1 MKNSQKEIVDNYL
14 LEHFE
19 EINTS
24 RLTEKDFRWD
34 VVAAKIKGNYLGGEY
49 VRNRFSKLRKKYKN
63 IVIDSIAK
71 SDIEHGEVLNKSV
84 SKEKIDN
91 LNSTISSKFN
101 YQSGKEN
108 KQTGSKEWTFTAS
121 TIPTEQ
127 EIVDHF
133 NIDTKKWKIVNI
145 YHKTSFGGSYSITVQ
160 TNLLKGSESVDYIKE
175 FESFIEKYNINKLK
189 PSVIQKQTDKFQ
201 IKTSVLLN
209 LSDLHVGKLAWDK
222 EVGADYNVD
231 LAKEVF
237 LTALKNLVYQSIR
250 CFGVEE
256 FVLNIGGDFFHTNG
270 SLNQT
275 ANGTNMNDVDTR
287 YQKIYI
293 KGLEILTEAI
303 DFLSSFEGV
312 SVKLYV
318 VQGNHDKATS
328 FYLGES
334 LKAFYRKD
342 KNIEIVNDPHIRKYH
357 KYGVT
362 SYMLT
367 HGDCKDDGLP
377 LTFATEKPDYFA
389 NSEYR
394 YIFLGHLH
402 KSSRKVYLTE
412 NEVGGVVSRR
422 LNSLSVMDAWHNEN
436 NYYGAKRMANA
447 LVFDKDN
454 GQIAEFN
461 YIVKR

>member
-1 MKNSQKEIVDNYL
+1 MKDKIDKFLTDNFNDIVKLQDS
-14 LEHFE
+14 
-19 EINTS
+19 NT
-24 RLTEKDFRWD
+24 LKWKDIC
-34 VVAAKIKGNYLGGEY
+34 KQILGYEGESEY
-49 VRNRFSKLRKKYKN
+49 VRNRFRKIKDKIGNSVNNLSNISSTSKDKFTFQ
-63 IVIDSIAK
+63 S
-71 SDIEHGEVLNKSV
+71 
-84 SKEKIDN
+84 SKEDKV
-91 LNSTISSKFN
+91 
-101 YQSGKEN
+101 SGK
-108 KQTGSKEWTFTAS
+108 KEFNFSAS
-121 TIPTEQ
+121 EIPTEE
-127 EIVDHF
+127 EIISHF
-133 NIDTKKWKIVNI
+133 NIDTTKWKIVNI
-145 YHKTSFGGSYSITVQ
+145 YHKTSFGGKYSITVQ

-189 PSVIQKQTDKFQ
+189 PSVIQKQTNKFQ
-201 IKTSVLLN
+201 TKTSVLLN

>member
-1 MKNSQKEIVDNYL
+1 M
-14 LEHFE
+14 
-19 EINTS
+19 
-24 RLTEKDFRWD
+24 
-34 VVAAKIKGNYLGGEY
+34 
-49 VRNRFSKLRKKYKN
+49 
-63 IVIDSIAK
+63 
-71 SDIEHGEVLNKSV
+71 
-84 SKEKIDN
+84 
-91 LNSTISSKFN
+91 
-101 YQSGKEN
+101 
-108 KQTGSKEWTFTAS
+108 
-121 TIPTEQ
+121 
-127 EIVDHF
+127 
-133 NIDTKKWKIVNI
+133 
-145 YHKTSFGGSYSITVQ
+145 
-160 TNLLKGSESVDYIKE
+160 LKGSESVDYIKE

-293 KGLEILTEAI
+293 KGLEILTEAV

-312 SVKLYV
+312 RVKLYV